1 MLPFQLKAFSAS
13 RGLGSKTLRELR
25 AAPENIVLCKA
36 VELSANYNRESKLN
50 NANRKMAFPH
60 RDGKQMEPT
69 QLMKTERCTR
79 RV

>member
-1 MLPFQLKAFSAS
+1 MLSFQLKAFAANH
-13 RGLGSKTLRELR
+13 GPGSKALQQLR
-25 AAPENIVLCKA
+25 AAPENTALCKA

-69 QLMKTERCTR
+69 RLRKTERCTR
-79 RV
+79 